1 MINTFTWFLFP
12 LILAYFLAPTIRGI
26 IGVTNY
32 KLSKLDYQ
40 KHEFTYTLI
49 QLVVSLLFFISSI
62 ALVLFLW
69 YKIIYFAFV
78 DYIVSVGCCLLI
90 SITASDKIYLPAETE
105 IDSSLKA
112 FRKGFTEG
120 LSFRLF
126 PFLPTKTIIH
136 IIYLAILVTS
146 QVITLYFK
154 DSWIHNSEFYR
165 FLEINKYG
173 IVIMYAFE
181 KIISSISSKEEKER
195 IKIMQETSDVLEK
208 QEQEDRKKRQQEWQ
222 ELKELLKQI
231 KLKRSEKKRQ
241 NKK

>member
-1 MINTFTWFLFP
+1 MNVFTWLLFP
-12 LILAYFLAPTIRGI
+12 LILAYFLLPAIRGI
-26 IGVTNY
+26 IEIVNY
-32 KLSKLDYQ
+32 KLSKVDYK
-40 KHEFTYTLI
+40 KHEFTYLLI
-49 QLVVSLLFFISSI
+49 QLLVSLFLSVATL
-62 ALVLFLW
+62 ALMLYLW
-69 YKIIYFAFV
+69 YKIMDFAFV
-78 DYIVSVGCCLLI
+78 DYIVSVVCCLLI
-90 SITASDKIYLPAETE
+90 SITASDKIYLSAKTE
-105 IDSSLKA
+105 INSSIKA

-136 IIYLAILVTS
+136 VIYLAILVTS

-154 DSWIHNSEFYR
+154 DSWIYNSEFYH

-195 IKIMQETSDVLEK
+195 IKIMRETSDVLES
-208 QEQEDRKKRQQEWQ
+208 QEQEDRKKRQQERQ

-231 KLKRSEKKRQ
+231 RLKRSEKKRQ